1 MLRDNCATH
10 KVSVSMYLVSL
21 AAHARGVFAAV
32 HQSCAAECMV
42 TKALRENIRRRK
54 RNSAVLHGA
63 LPVLPAP
70 SPKVSVS
77 TTQFEARQAFGKH
90 LPRFD
95 YRTNPRMHTL
105 PFNGQ
110 VATHAYIAVQWT
122 GCNSC
127 IHCRSMD
134 RLQHA
139 ETCSYVAAFGTWFE
153 LCHGLWLHH
162 SSGPALRRWQRY
174 LGLLQEWTVGNHQ
187 PTCVPGDAI
196 RSSMGSLGAHTHTR

>member
-122 GCNSC
+122 GCNTQKPVVMWQPSAPGSSC
-127 IHCRSMD
+127 VTDCGCTTVPGQHC
-134 RLQHA
+134 
-139 ETCSYVAAFGTWFE
+139 G
-153 LCHGLWLHH
+153 
-162 SSGPALRRWQRY
+162 
-174 LGLLQEWTVGNHQ
+174 VGNGTLDCYKNGQWVIINQ
-187 PTCVPGDAI
+187 PVCPAMRFGPPWV
-196 RSSMGSLGAHTHTR
+196 H